1 MAESPCWA
9 RNYLQGNERI
19 QTVEDE
25 VKEEIPNLLKEVERK
40 LTENKNELKPQQVDI
55 SKAQTRIA
63 EVEEWKTDA
72 TEVLSEMV
80 EQTRRMK
87 GKLTDLETKDKQYPE
102 ETEGNSTVGYMEH
115 LLKTELEQPKETNLQ
130 IQ

>member
-1 MAESPCWA
+1 MSAKSQLRTSGKIAESPCWA
-9 RNYLQGNERI
+9 CNYLQGNERI
-19 QTVEDE
+19 QTVEDK

-80 EQTRRMK
+80 EQT
-87 GKLTDLETKDKQYPE
+87 
-102 ETEGNSTVGYMEH
+102 
-115 LLKTELEQPKETNLQ
+115 
-130 IQ
+130 